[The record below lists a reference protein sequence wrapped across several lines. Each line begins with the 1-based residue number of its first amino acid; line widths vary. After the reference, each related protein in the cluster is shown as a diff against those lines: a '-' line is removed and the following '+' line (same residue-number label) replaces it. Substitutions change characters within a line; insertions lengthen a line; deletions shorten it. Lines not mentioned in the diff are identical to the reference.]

1 MYAPQNI
8 SKEIYFGNILRR
20 YFENNA
26 ACAAEMG
33 IMQMNV
39 KRKSASL
46 LILIFSV
53 CFLIPVRCYANC
65 QMEDIIKYQTTGS
78 VCGFSAE
85 DFIDAYSN
93 SENKPI
99 ASVKIESLPPEAHGT
114 LLLMGNP
121 VSKDT
126 QITSD
131 LLSELSFRPSENFS
145 GEVSFEISATDDF
158 SVSPNSNVKIIYSDD
173 IASEIP
179 ITAPFNIV
187 CSKNGSVNDTLK
199 YQYTGKE
206 KLTYTIVS
214 YPEKGK
220 VEITG
225 ENGEFSYTA
234 FQDQTGTD
242 SFSFR
247 VNSPAGESN
256 ISTCTVAVIES
267 ENDPLPTSQ
276 PLSFVYRDMVT
287 HWGNYSAVK
296 MVEAGVMKGERIG
309 SKYYFYPDKTLTRL
323 DCINYVLASLYVE
336 SDDIPDN
343 MHIFA
348 DSDKYDDYVN
358 LAAAKAYDLGIIEGS
373 VGEDGQLYL
382 NPFAPV
388 KRVELIKMLDAAIGD
403 KINSRASLSF
413 ADSGI
418 IPEWAVQHIQNML
431 GYGIIQGYDD
441 NTLRPFNNVTK
452 AEATEMLYQTV
463 KYNSSETTAKNILSK
478 FSRLS

>member
-1 MYAPQNI
+1 MYTPQNI

-20 YFENNA
+20 YFKITPLH
-26 ACAAEMG
+26 AAEMG
-33 IMQMNV
+33 IMQMNL
-39 KRKSASL
+39 KQKSVSL
-46 LILIFSV
+46 MILMFSV
-53 CFLIPVRCYANC
+53 CLFIPIRCYANC
-65 QMEDIIKYQTTGS
+65 QMEDIIKYQTIDS

-85 DFIDAYSN
+85 DFINAYSN

-99 ASVKIESLPPEAHGT
+99 ASIKIESLPPDTQGV

-121 VSKDT
+121 VSEKT

-131 LLSELSFRPSENFS
+131 LLSELSFRPAENFS
-145 GEVSFEISATDDF
+145 GEVSFEISATDDS
-158 SVSPNSNVKIIYSDD
+158 SVSPNSNVKIIYSSD

-179 ITAPFNIV
+179 ITSPFSIV
-187 CSKNGSVNDTLK
+187 CNKNSSVYDTLK

-214 YPEKGK
+214 YPTKGK
-220 VEITG
+220 VEITSESG
-225 ENGEFSYTA
+225 DFSYTA
-234 FQDQTGTD
+234 FTDETGTD

-256 ISTCTVAVIES
+256 ISTCSVTVQTPED
-267 ENDPLPTSQ
+267 EPLPTSQ

-309 SKYYFYPDKTLTRL
+309 NKYYFYPDKTLNRL
-323 DCINYVLASLYVE
+323 DCINYILASLYVE
-336 SDDIPDN
+336 SDDVPDN
-343 MHIFA
+343 MYIFA
-348 DSDKYDDYVN
+348 DSDKYADYVN

-373 VGEDGQLYL
+373 IGDDGQLYL
-382 NPFAPV
+382 NPFSPV
-388 KRVELIKMLDAAIGD
+388 KRVELIKMLDTAIGD
-403 KINSRASLSF
+403 KINSRAALNF
-413 ADSGI
+413 ADNNM
-418 IPEWAVQHIQNML
+418 IPEWASQHIQNML

-452 AEATEMLYQTV
+452 AEATEMLYQTI
-463 KYNSSETTAKNILSK
+463 KYNSSETSAKNILSK
-478 FSRLS
+478 FSKLS

>member
-1 MYAPQNI
+1 
-8 SKEIYFGNILRR
+8 
-20 YFENNA
+20 
-26 ACAAEMG
+26 
-33 IMQMNV
+33 MNV

-46 LILIFSV
+46 LILMLSV
-53 CFLIPVRCYANC
+53 CFMLMPVKCYADC
-65 QMEDIIKYQTTGS
+65 HMEDIIKYQTVGS
-78 VCGFSAE
+78 VCGFSSE
-85 DFIDAYSN
+85 DFIDAYSS

-99 ASVKIESLPPEAHGT
+99 ASVKIESLPPSEQGA

-121 VSKDT
+121 VSEKM

-131 LLSELSFRPSENFS
+131 LLSELSFRPSDNFS
-145 GEVSFEISATDDF
+145 GEVSFEISATDDS
-158 SVSPNSNVKIIYSDD
+158 SVSPNSTVKIIYSSDV
-173 IASEIP
+173 ASEIP
-179 ITAPFNIV
+179 ITSPFNIV
-187 CSKNGSVNDTLK
+187 CAKNSSVYDTLK

-234 FQDQTGTD
+234 FEDQTGTD

-256 ISTCTVAVIES
+256 ISTCAVTITVPED
-267 ENDPLPTSQ
+267 EPLPTSA
-276 PLSFVYRDMVT
+276 PVSFVYRDMVT

-296 MVEAGVMKGERIG
+296 MVEAGIMKGERIG
-309 SKYYFYPDKTLTRL
+309 NKYYFYPNKTLTRL
-323 DCINYVLASLYVE
+323 DCINYILASLYIE

-343 MHIFA
+343 MYIFA

-358 LAAAKAYDLGIIEGS
+358 LAAAKAYELGIIQGS
-373 VGEDGQLYL
+373 VGDDGQIYL

-388 KRVELIKMLDAAIGD
+388 KRAELIKMLDTAIGD
-403 KINSRASLSF
+403 KINSRAALNF
-413 ADSGI
+413 ADSDM
-418 IPEWAVQHIQNML
+418 IPEWAAQHIQNML

-441 NTLRPFNNVTK
+441 NTIRPFNNVTK

-478 FSRLS
+478 FSKLS